1 MTTTAAAPIAEPKVR
16 RRLRRRPPA
25 SIRNGRALLAS
36 VAGYGFMVL
45 FAAILGMFI
54 GIKGVPGV
62 LPLIAAITIPVGLV
76 CIAVSRLTKTRQLWS
91 LVLVVLVWLPYG
103 FSLPGFLQDVVG
115 DPKVQS
121 RVASLLGD
129 PARNMS
135 AIALG

>member
-25 SIRNGRALLAS
+25 SIRNGRALLVS

-62 LPLIAAITIPVGLV
+62 LPLIAIVTIPLGLV
-76 CIAVSRLTKTRQLWS
+76 CIAISRLTCSWCS
-91 LVLVVLVWLPYG
+91 
-103 FSLPGFLQDVVG
+103 
-115 DPKVQS
+115 
-121 RVASLLGD
+121 ASGLTSSIPCCWNTL
-129 PARNMS
+129 S
-135 AIALG
+135 